1 MDFTSAFKSELF
13 RPLVTLF
20 IPGGIAAAPY
30 FLLAGFYAPG
40 TRAFWDDHPS
50 ITVAVVVGC
59 IVAAGL
65 VLENWGSR
73 LETLWDRLL
82 NKTGEHR
89 DTWNDYLGLR
99 LKDEIVGQ
107 RYLRTLVLRMK
118 FELAM
123 VPGLLCGVAGCL
135 WLDRVQRFWPFR
147 ERWLWLGGAII
158 IVYFVWESFDSAK
171 VIGAT
176 RRIVVRAA
184 RRGQSPAFE

>member
-20 IPGGIAAAPY
+20 IPGAVAAAPY
-30 FLLAGFYAPG
+30 FLLAGYYSAG
-40 TRAFWDDHPS
+40 TQKFWDEHPS
-50 ITVAVVVGC
+50 TTVAVVLGC

-82 NKTGEHR
+82 NKNNEHR
-89 DTWNDYLGLR
+89 ETWDAYLGLTLR
-99 LKDEIVGQ
+99 DEIVGQ
-107 RYLRTLVLRMK
+107 RYLRTVLLRMK

-123 VPGLLCGVAGCL
+123 VPALAGGVGGLL
-135 WLDRVQRFWPFR
+135 WLNRVQPFWPFR
-147 ERWLWLGGAII
+147 ERWLWIGGATL
-158 IVYFVWESFDSAK
+158 IVYFAWESFDSARLM
-171 VIGAT
+171 GAT

-184 RRGQSPAFE
+184 RRDRHPTFE